1 MYKSSHVFL
10 VLVILVCWLCAPSV
24 RADDVVLTSGH
35 VRISSLSDS
44 QFGPS
49 SSAVFAG
56 SGLFLQMSNPD
67 YPPMGG
73 SFSFYRIP
81 IQNITQG
88 SGTVTYNG
96 LTATYFSGFAEFLS
110 DGTVTGALRGY
121 STLGGPTIFDL
132 TLSAPS
138 YSTVFSVGRAEHSIT
153 STVPEPASL
162 LLLGTG
168 IAGIAAGV
176 RRRRNSNLTCQKT
189 L

>member
-1 MYKSSHVFL
+1 
-10 VLVILVCWLCAPSV
+10 
-24 RADDVVLTSGH
+24 
-35 VRISSLSDS
+35 
-44 QFGPS
+44 
-49 SSAVFAG
+49 
-56 SGLFLQMSNPD
+56 MSNPD

-176 RRRRNSNLTCQKT
+176 RRRRNSNRTCQKT